1 MATQNLK
8 PATTPL
14 TEAQKR
20 RKKTVGSAE
29 KLAELKKKQLAAMQ
43 NRLGMLGGSQASE
56 RESLAL
62 KGQAAQQ
69 EMSRQAGKLYA
80 QGVSASPFSGAT
92 ARISAGAQVAEQTS
106 RQQEEAR
113 LRQQAAEAQL
123 RAGQRREMTAAE
135 QAVAGAEEDVVVQE
149 QQVTEVQQKL
159 PGRTEQWNQ
168 NVAAETAEVNTII
181 TNNENWHGDTEAEAA
196 GQILARALTYKDT
209 DPKLYKMLT
218 YVAEAVRNDDL
229 PPEFSATGGI
239 GSGVSISLTEGSW
252 PWNQTHFAP
261 EDAEWDFATVY
272 GY

>member
-1 MATQNLK
+1 MATQNIK
-8 PATTPL
+8 PAGTPL

-29 KLAELKKKQLAAMQ
+29 QLAELKRKQLDAARS
-43 NRLGMLGGSQASE
+43 RLGVLGGSQASE

-92 ARISAGAQVAEQTS
+92 ARISAGAQIAEQTS
-106 RQQEEAR
+106 RQQEEAK

-135 QAVAGAEEDVVVQE
+135 QAVAGAEDDVVVQE
-149 QQVTEVQQKL
+149 QQVTEVQEKL
-159 PGRTEQWNQ
+159 PDMAEQHGRNTQP
-168 NVAAETAEVNTII
+168 AIDEVNTII
-181 TNNENWHGDTEAEAA
+181 DDEVGVLWDSDKKAA
-196 GQILARALTYKDT
+196 ARIRSYASTFKDT
-209 DPKLYKMLT
+209 DPKMERMLRHIAYKIQTKELPKQ
-218 YVAEAVRNDDL
+218 YSESGDIGHGVAIDFSSLEWPWNSPKRQPPKPL
-229 PPEFSATGGI
+229 PPE
-239 GSGVSISLTEGSW
+239 
-252 PWNQTHFAP
+252 
-261 EDAEWDFATVY
+261 WDF